1 MSGATEEARTESGRA
16 GAVGMVLGVLAAAAL
31 AGFLVGAILGDGRA
45 DVSQGLT
52 LAVVL
57 VLLAAFV
64 VALAWWQTRR
74 RAARLGIGTARYIG
88 VVRRIRRGEI
98 PEDPA
103 ELPAAIDAATRARRS
118 LDLQDS
124 RLAWWLLGGLAL
136 LWFVTGLLKALD
148 GHYVRAGYNLVL
160 AGLLLANPLTMRRQR
175 RRLEAVERALRDRGH
190 LLGPS
195 DGTEAP
201 AGRTPAGPGR
211 QGGGRPEGAAAPD
224 LPGSEPK

>member
-16 GAVGMVLGVLAAAAL
+16 GAVGIALGVLAAAAL
-31 AGFLVGAILGDGRA
+31 AGFLVGAILGEGRA
-45 DVSQGLT
+45 GTSQGLT
-52 LAVVL
+52 FAAVF

-74 RAARLGIGTARYIG
+74 RAARLGLGAVRYMK

-98 PEDPA
+98 PDDPA
-103 ELPAAIDAATRARRS
+103 ELPAAIDCARRARRS
-118 LDLQDS
+118 MNLQDS
-124 RLAWWLLGGLAL
+124 RSVRWLLGGLTL
-136 LWFVTGLLKALD
+136 LWFVTGLLQAFD

-160 AGLLLANPLTMRRQR
+160 AGLLLVNPLTMRRQR

-190 LLGPS
+190 LRGPS

-201 AGRTPAGPGR
+201 AGRAPAGPGR

-224 LPGSEPK
+224 VPGSEPK